1 MHECQARGSHSLGNI
16 TSALTFPCPGCQ
28 LQTSPSAGAKLS
40 EQEIQAAL
48 GAERCAV
55 TSNTGTVHL
64 RGFIS
69 VRGRKRII
77 YILFFF
83 FLFSFFCLRQK
94 AVLRLRSIKE
104 TLRTH
109 KSFCK
114 STDIQTTT
122 VLMLPG

>member
-77 YILFFF
+77 YILFYYYYFP
-83 FLFSFFCLRQK
+83 SFALGKRQ
-94 AVLRLRSIKE
+94 S
-104 TLRTH
+104 
-109 KSFCK
+109 
-114 STDIQTTT
+114 
-122 VLMLPG
+122 